1 MTLKESVERYILGFR
16 GRKSKEKCCNNIIFS
31 KIFFSKWKKID
42 KLMAG
47 WNENSLGRAF
57 VKLPVLDQILNT
69 WNLLLYYS
77 VLPKFF
83 LNMDS
88 AIFKYIYI

>member
-1 MTLKESVERYILGFR
+1 
-16 GRKSKEKCCNNIIFS
+16 
-31 KIFFSKWKKID
+31 
-42 KLMAG
+42 MAG

-57 VKLPVLDQILNT
+57 VKLPVPDQILNT

-88 AIFKYIYI
+88 AIVKYIYIFNIIYNIYNHHLGLWLRGNGSWKSVCDTSMAVYVDIHS